1 MHPLLEIVA
10 ALRFLLQ
17 GGFLLLTL
25 PVTEEVAAVQA
36 AGTAPQQLKLTLTAL
51 GEAAFRSGLSA
62 TDVQRVAASLARLNE
77 NLDISNHLQVLFHLT
92 PLAVD
97 VHVDIASVL
106 QYTES
111 QLAEAELQFINRD
124 VIPMGTLYS
133 LRNGR
138 SVEVVGRW
146 RCDG

>member
-1 MHPLLEIVA
+1 MS
-10 ALRFLLQ
+10 ALRFLLE
-17 GGFLLLTL
+17 GGFLVLTL
-25 PVTEEVAAVQA
+25 PVAVESTAVQVAGSA
-36 AGTAPQQLKLTLTAL
+36 AQQLALTLTAL

-62 TDVQRVAASLARLNE
+62 TDVQQLAASLARLNE

-97 VHVDIASVL
+97 VRVDIAAVL

-111 QLAEAELQFINRD
+111 QLADAELQFINRD
-124 VIPMGTLYS
+124 VLPLGTLYS

-138 SVEVVGRW
+138 SVEVGDGRGG
-146 RCDG
+146 DG